1 MVDKKCLKCLWY
13 SPYYDCMLL
22 RFIPDDGSP
31 HVTKD
36 DLINDGLTCF
46 EPLIPEVMEM
56 TTCAVCGST
65 NVTVKAKLHSDLFTC
80 NECGYEWRA

>member
-1 MVDKKCLKCLWY
+1 MVDKRCLDCLWY

-22 RFIPDDGSP
+22 RFVSDDGTP
-31 HVTKD
+31 YLTKD
-36 DLINDGLTCF
+36 DLTCF

-65 NVTVKAKLHSDLFTC
+65 NVTVKEKLHSDLCTC

>member
-1 MVDKKCLKCLWY
+1 MVDKRCLDCLWY

-22 RFIPDDGSP
+22 RFVSDDGSL

-36 DLINDGLTCF
+36 GLINDGLTCF

-65 NVTVKAKLHSDLFTC
+65 NVTVKAKLHSDLCTC

>member
-22 RFIPDDGSP
+22 RFTPDNGSFQI
-31 HVTKD
+31 TKE
-36 DLINDGLTCF
+36 DLINGGLTCF

-80 NECGYEWRA
+80 NECGYEWRT

>member
-1 MVDKKCLKCLWY
+1 MVDKQCLECLWY

-22 RFIPDDGSP
+22 RFTPDDGSFSI
-31 HVTKD
+31 TKE

-65 NVTVKAKLHSDLFTC
+65 NVAVKAKLHSDLCTC

>member
-1 MVDKKCLKCLWY
+1 MVDKKCLECLWY

-22 RFIPDDGSP
+22 RFVSDDGTP
-31 HVTKD
+31 YLTKD
-36 DLINDGLTCF
+36 DLTCF

-56 TTCAVCGST
+56 DTCAVCGST

-80 NECGYEWRA
+80 NECGYEWRT

>member
-22 RFIPDDGSP
+22 RFTPDDGSFSI
-31 HVTKD
+31 TKE

-80 NECGYEWRA
+80 NECGYEWRT

>member
-1 MVDKKCLKCLWY
+1 MVDKKCLDCLWY

-22 RFIPDDGSP
+22 RFTPDDGSFSI
-31 HVTKD
+31 TKE

-65 NVTVKAKLHSDLFTC
+65 NVTVKAKLHSDLCTC
-80 NECGYEWRA
+80 NECGYEWRT

>member
-1 MVDKKCLKCLWY
+1 
-13 SPYYDCMLL
+13 MLL
-22 RFIPDDGSP
+22 RFTPDDGLFSI
-31 HVTKD
+31 TKE

-56 TTCAVCGST
+56 TTCALCGST

-80 NECGYEWRA
+80 NECGYEWRD

>member
-1 MVDKKCLKCLWY
+1 MVDKRCLDCLWY

-22 RFIPDDGSP
+22 RMVSDDGVP
-31 HVTKD
+31 YITKD
-36 DLINDGLTCF
+36 DLACF

-56 TTCAVCGST
+56 TTCAACGST

-80 NECGYEWRA
+80 NECGYEWRD

>member
-1 MVDKKCLKCLWY
+1 MVDKKCLECLWY
-13 SPYYDCMLL
+13 SPYHDCMLL
-22 RFIPDDGSP
+22 KIVSDDGTP
-31 HVTKD
+31 YLTKD
-36 DLINDGLTCF
+36 DLTCF

-80 NECGYEWRA
+80 NECGYEWRT

>member
-1 MVDKKCLKCLWY
+1 MWY

-22 RFIPDDGSP
+22 RFTPDDGSSSI
-31 HVTKD
+31 TKE
-36 DLINDGLTCF
+36 DLISDGLTCF

-80 NECGYEWRA
+80 NECGYEWRT

>member
-22 RFIPDDGSP
+22 RFTPDDGSFSI
-31 HVTKD
+31 TKE

-65 NVTVKAKLHSDLFTC
+65 NVTVKAKLHSDLCTC

>member
-1 MVDKKCLKCLWY
+1 MVDEKCLKCLWY

-22 RFIPDDGSP
+22 RFTPDDGSFSI
-31 HVTKD
+31 TKE

-56 TTCAVCGST
+56 TTCAVYGST
-65 NVTVKAKLHSDLFTC
+65 NVTVKAKLYSDLCTC

>member
-1 MVDKKCLKCLWY
+1 MVDKKCLECLWY

-22 RFIPDDGSP
+22 RFVSDDGTP
-31 HVTKD
+31 YMTKD
-36 DLINDGLTCF
+36 DLTCF

-65 NVTVKAKLHSDLFTC
+65 NVTVKAKLHSDLLAC
-80 NECGYEWRA
+80 NECGYEWRT

>member
-1 MVDKKCLKCLWY
+1 MVDKRCLDCLWY

-22 RFIPDDGSP
+22 RFVSDDGTP
-31 HVTKD
+31 YLTKD
-36 DLINDGLTCF
+36 DLTCF
-46 EPLIPEVMEM
+46 ELLIPEVMEM

-80 NECGYEWRA
+80 NECGYEWRT

>member
-1 MVDKKCLKCLWY
+1 MVDKKCLECLWY

-22 RFIPDDGSP
+22 KFTSDDGSP
-31 HVTKD
+31 YLTKD
-36 DLINDGLTCF
+36 DLTCF

-80 NECGYEWRA
+80 NECGYVWRV